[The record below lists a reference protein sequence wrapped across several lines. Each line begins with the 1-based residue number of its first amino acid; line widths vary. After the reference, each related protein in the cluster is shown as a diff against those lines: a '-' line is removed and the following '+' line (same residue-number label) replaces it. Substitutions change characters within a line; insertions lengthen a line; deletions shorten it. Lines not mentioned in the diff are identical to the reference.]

1 MSPLDRSSW
10 PVRVFPLEDAPGP
23 DLSSVTTPEERLAMV
38 WQLTLEAW
46 SPAGGAIPGWN
57 RSEGPI
63 RVVPLHE
70 PRRPE

>member
-1 MSPLDRSSW
+1 
-10 PVRVFPLEDAPGP
+10 VFPLKDAPGP

-46 SPAGGAIPGWN
+46 SLDGEAVSGWN

-63 RVVPLHE
+63 RVSPLHE
-70 PRRPE
+70 ARRPE